1 MDCIDGCA
9 RPGVAARLKSAR
21 TAGIALTATPVSRR
35 KFDMTKKR
43 HALVTGA
50 NKGIGLAITKGLA
63 QLGMTVWMG
72 MRDRARGEE
81 AVSRLRDQ
89 GLDVRFL
96 RLDVADD
103 TSVNNAFSALE
114 AGTGA
119 LDVLVNNA
127 GIASDTA
134 RLPSQM
140 WLKDMKSLFEVNL
153 YGPVR
158 VTQAALP
165 LLKAAPAAR
174 VVMMSSGL
182 GSLTL
187 IKDPTSIYSSVNLM
201 DYTASKAALNAVTVS
216 FAKELEPFGIKV
228 NAADPGSVR
237 TDINANTGA
246 LTPEEGAATAL
257 KLALLGADGPTG
269 GFFASHG
276 RQPW

>member
-1 MDCIDGCA
+1 
-9 RPGVAARLKSAR
+9 
-21 TAGIALTATPVSRR
+21 
-35 KFDMTKKR
+35 MTKKR

-50 NKGIGLAITKGLA
+50 NKGIGLAIAKGLA
-63 QLGMTVWMG
+63 EFGMTVWMG

-103 TSVNNAFSALE
+103 TSVKNAFSALE
-114 AGTGA
+114 AGTNA

-140 WLKDMKSLFEVNL
+140 WLEDMKSLFEVNL

-165 LLKAAPAAR
+165 LLKAAPVAR